1 MISKDIKFIYIY
13 FQVIILY
20 NPKGSHAKPIWASTW
35 AEVAP
40 KWVQVGANLR
50 HLGAK
55 LGWGWPEVEPM
66 LRPCWI
72 ETVHLDAFGRCC
84 ADIQNAPITTVLC
97 TFLVPCSVRKC
108 LLPSWSCTRSVHLCR
123 SLNCHALAASVR
135 ADFWRNDPSRVPW
148 H

>member
-13 FQVIILY
+13 FQVITLY

-40 KWVQVGANLR
+40 KWVQVGANL
-50 HLGAK
+50 LQ
-55 LGWGWPEVEPM
+55 PEVEPM

-108 LLPSWSCTRSVHLCR
+108 LLPS
-123 SLNCHALAASVR
+123 
-135 ADFWRNDPSRVPW
+135 
-148 H
+148 